1 MKKITDAGR
10 IADWVERE
18 KIQDYFD
25 TKDLEF
31 QANEYEKGEFITS
44 PYISPGQVLFL
55 VEGVVQIYSLRNDG
69 GISPISQTTKLALL
83 GDMEF
88 CTQEPSLFFV
98 EAKTRVVCLTLSID
112 KYREELNR
120 DLRFLHALLQSFL
133 NKLKIFSSINVVAL
147 TIEERV
153 LLYMKTLSPNGELQ
167 GIETATVQLRC
178 SRRQLQRVLKKL
190 CDEGEVEKIG
200 KGHYRLAQI

>member
-1 MKKITDAGR
+1 MKKITDTDR
-10 IADWVERE
+10 IAHWIKQE

-31 QANEYEKGEFITS
+31 HANQYEKGELIAS
-44 PYISPGQVLFL
+44 PYTALGQILFL
-55 VEGVVQIYSLRNDG
+55 IEGVVQIYSLRNDG
-69 GISPISQTTKLALL
+69 GISPISQIAEFALL

-88 CTQEPSLFFV
+88 CTKEKSPFFV
-98 EAKTRVVCLTLSID
+98 EAKTTVVCLTLSIK
-112 KYREELNR
+112 KYQEALNQ
-120 DLRFLHALLQSFL
+120 DLRFLHVLLQSFL

-153 LLYMKTLSPNGELQ
+153 LLYMKTLSTNGELQ
-167 GIETATVQLRC
+167 GVESATVQLRC

-190 CDEGEVEKIG
+190 CDEGAVEKLG
-200 KGHYRLAQI
+200 KGHYRLAQK

>member
-10 IADWVERE
+10 IDDWVERE

-88 CTQEPSLFFV
+88 CTQEPSPFFV

>member
-1 MKKITDAGR
+1 MKKITDAER

-31 QANEYEKGEFITS
+31 QANEYEKGELITS
-44 PYISPGQVLFL
+44 PYLSPGQVLFL
-55 VEGVVQIYSLRNDG
+55 VEGIVQIYSLRNDG
-69 GISPISQTTKLALL
+69 GISPVGQTAKLALL

-88 CTQEPSLFFV
+88 CTQEAPPFFV
-98 EAKTRVVCLTLSID
+98 EAKTTVVCLTLSID
-112 KYREELNR
+112 KYREALNR
-120 DLRFLHALLQSFL
+120 DLRFLHTLLQSFL
-133 NKLKIFSSINVVAL
+133 DKLKIFSSINVVAL

-153 LLYMKTLSPNGELQ
+153 LLYMKTLSQDGELR

-190 CDEGEVEKIG
+190 CEAREVEKIG
-200 KGHYRLAQI
+200 KGHYRLAQK